1 MPVFRNYTRLFI
13 FLFYLLQS
21 SASYSQ
27 NRRID
32 SMENDLKHPKDDT
45 FRIALL
51 YNLAEEYYDYDTSK
65 GRSYLEKGH
74 ALAQSMHYIYE
85 IADYYEV
92 KAKLLINANKNAE
105 AMPLLDTAISYY
117 KKNIAK
123 KLSPQDVLQ
132 SQLSIAT
139 CNSQKGIVFGKQG
152 QYKEAISSYLES
164 VESWKACDDRGKK
177 EAIANLYGNISN
189 VYFDLKEPGKALE
202 YDEAAIPYRL
212 LDKNDEFS
220 AMTYLYVSDDFL
232 LLSQPDSAA
241 YYIQLAKPLVE
252 KINKPKLNYNF
263 FNRTAKIY
271 KNKKE
276 YGQAILYYTKA
287 LGQAKKA
294 SNPFLI
300 CTVNRVIAESY
311 HETADYSAARNY
323 LLTALPIADS
333 NNYTKEKLEVL
344 KDLVKVEDK
353 SERPAQAYLYLKQAD
368 AISDSI
374 KLSESEAAVA
384 EIENKYQAVQKEKE
398 IIQLQKDKQ
407 IQSLSL
413 KQKSILN
420 YILFGSVAVLLLLGF
435 LLYRNYRQEKEL
447 QQKKISELEKD
458 KQLMTVDAML
468 KGQEEERSRLAK
480 DLHDGLGGM
489 LSGVKYSLN
498 NMKDNL
504 IVTPDNMAVF
514 ERSLDMI
521 DASIKE
527 LRRVAHNMMPEM
539 LVKFG
544 LDEALKEY
552 ASSINAT
559 KLLAVKY
566 QSFGMSER
574 LQGSSEIIIYR
585 IVQELLNNVLK
596 HASATE
602 VLMQLVREENR
613 LHVLVEDNGRGFDT
627 ASLENNK
634 GAGWTSIR
642 SRVDYLKGRLDIH
655 SEAGKGT
662 SVSIEFN
669 V

>member
-1 MPVFRNYTRLFI
+1 MSAFRSYSTLLIFFICLLHPVVSN
-13 FLFYLLQS
+13 
-21 SASYSQ
+21 SQ

-32 SMENDLKHPKDDT
+32 SMENDLKHPKNDT

-65 GRSYLEKGH
+65 ALKYLEQGH
-74 ALAQSMHYIYE
+74 SIAEKMHYLFE
-85 IADYYEV
+85 IAAYYEV
-92 KAKLLINANKNAE
+92 KAKLFINSSKGIE
-105 AMPLLDTAISYY
+105 AMPLLDTAISLY

-123 KLSPQDVLQ
+123 KLSPLDVAQ

-139 CNSQKGIVFGKQG
+139 CNSQKGVVLSKEGK
-152 QYKEAISSYLES
+152 YKEAVSSYLES
-164 VESWKACDDRGKK
+164 IEGWKASDDPEKND
-177 EAIANLYGNISN
+177 AIANLYGNIST
-189 VYFDLKEPGKALE
+189 VYYDLKEPEKALE
-202 YDEAAIPYRL
+202 YDKAAISYRL
-212 LDKNDEFS
+212 LEKNDEMS

-232 LLSQPDSAA
+232 LLLQPDSAA
-241 YYIQLAKPLVE
+241 YYVQLAKPLVE
-252 KINKPKLNYNF
+252 GVNKPKLKYNF
-263 FNRTAKIY
+263 YNRIAKIY
-271 KNKKE
+271 KSKKE
-276 YGQAILYYTKA
+276 YSQAILNYSKA
-287 LGQAKKA
+287 VEQAKKTNNA
-294 SNPFLI
+294 FLI
-300 CTVNRVIAESY
+300 CTVNRAIAECY
-311 HETADYSAARNY
+311 YETADYAAARNY

-333 NNYTKEKLEVL
+333 NDYTKEKLEIL

-353 SERPAQAYLYLKQAD
+353 SNHPAQAYLYLKQAD

-374 KLSESEAAVA
+374 KLSESNAAVA
-384 EIENKYQAVQKEKE
+384 EIENKYQAAQKEKE

-407 IQSLSL
+407 IQALSL
-413 KQKSILN
+413 KHKSTLN

-447 QQKKISELEKD
+447 QKKKISELEKD

-504 IVTPDNMAVF
+504 IMTPDNMSVF

-521 DASIKE
+521 DTSIKE

-552 ASSINAT
+552 SNSITAT
-559 KLLAVKY
+559 KLLEVKY
-566 QSFGMSER
+566 QSFGMKER
-574 LQGSSEIIIYR
+574 LESSSEIIIYR

-602 VLMQLVREENR
+602 VLVQLIREENR
-613 LHVLVEDNGRGFDT
+613 LHVLVEDNGKGFDT
-627 ASLENNK
+627 ALLENNK
-634 GAGWTSIR
+634 GAGWTNIR
-642 SRVDYLKGRLDIH
+642 SRIDYLKGHLDIQ
-655 SEAGKGT
+655 SEPGKGT

-669 V
+669 L